1 MSLGHSD
8 CFVTGV
14 AHGGQIFN
22 MTSHKERRARISMQR
37 CIKYTLTRCSYCF
50 IGGRIIAVISGKM

>member
-22 MTSHKERRARISMQR
+22 MTSHKEEESQD
-37 CIKYTLTRCSYCF
+37 
-50 IGGRIIAVISGKM
+50 